1 MTFMKLWDTLTAH
14 NPDSRSPISL
24 KALIYACLTAFFG
37 WSFLYCGIG
46 FAFTDP
52 KHNPYENPAMFVGM
66 VLTFLLLSVAF
77 ILWTGAFSRTPR
89 WLLNFA
95 VLVLAV
101 FLLAFP
107 SFWIMGTLHS
117 LAEDVFHALLAR

>member
-1 MTFMKLWDTLTAH
+1 MLF
-14 NPDSRSPISL
+14 RS
-24 KALIYACLTAFFG
+24 
-37 WSFLYCGIG
+37 
-46 FAFTDP
+46 
-52 KHNPYENPAMFVGM
+52 
-66 VLTFLLLSVAF
+66 
-77 ILWTGAFSRTPR
+77 GAFSRTPR